1 MSGNTDPETFKN
13 ALGFMGVEYGMEPDK
28 YSDLFDDYYS
38 PMTQVYTVN
47 IGGRDIIEIPGITPA
62 YVEYIG
68 FAVQG
73 VFNKFIAESFKAWLD
88 EKGIDFL

>member
-1 MSGNTDPETFKN
+1 
-13 ALGFMGVEYGMEPDK
+13 MEPDK
-28 YSDLFDDYYS
+28 YSDLFDDYYN
-38 PMTQVYTVN
+38 PVTQVYTVN

-62 YVEYIG
+62 HVEYIG
-68 FAVQG
+68 FTVQG